1 MGLIDLLEGSALL
14 RFQISASAA
23 RFVEMYRCGTNGRK
37 MSSAEMYTKGDASAL
52 APDREAWN
60 VSYSVRA
67 VGVVQSATHVSV
79 LCEAE
84 KATTDPSLD

>member
-1 MGLIDLLEGSALL
+1 MVLLEESALL

-23 RFVEMYRCGTNGRK
+23 RLVEMYRCGTNGRK
-37 MSSAEMYTKGDASAL
+37 MSSAEMNTKGDASAL
-52 APDREAWN
+52 ASDREALN

-67 VGVVQSATHVSV
+67 VGVMQSAIHISV

-84 KATTDPSLD
+84 KATNPSLD